1 MYIYCMYID
10 YTYNMCIYVYIHNK
24 CIYNIHNKYIYNIHN
39 TCIYDMHNKC
49 ILYIY

>member
-1 MYIYCMYID
+1 MYID
-10 YTYNMCIYVYIHNK
+10 YTYNNMCIYVYIHNK
-24 CIYNIHNKYIYNIHN
+24 CIYNIHNKYIYIHN